1 MVKTPS
7 SAWTRRKAARARC
20 ASRGATKT
28 GYVFIWGRA
37 TSSSRAS
44 ALPQPRCH
52 GCSTDFYADA
62 RRVCRPRAFVQG
74 SRLLVWSEPMRSGVS
89 HRSVQVACLALCD
102 FMVPQQTKG
111 RVLVV
116 DDCDDVRLM
125 WRRILS
131 SAGYDVIEA
140 QDGGEGIRQAE
151 INEPDVILMDLWMPG
166 IDGITA

>member
-1 MVKTPS
+1 
-7 SAWTRRKAARARC
+7 
-20 ASRGATKT
+20 
-28 GYVFIWGRA
+28 
-37 TSSSRAS
+37 
-44 ALPQPRCH
+44 
-52 GCSTDFYADA
+52 
-62 RRVCRPRAFVQG
+62 
-74 SRLLVWSEPMRSGVS
+74 
-89 HRSVQVACLALCD
+89 
-102 FMVPQQTKG
+102 MVPQQTKG

-166 IDGITA
+166 IDGITAVVRLKGNAATAQLPVIALSGDLFGADRARAAGFDAFLLKPVRPAQLLNTISQVMTSRSATAAATALHHE